1 VANSAGK
8 SISIEITLRRDIFQ
22 RVESS
27 AQSAG
32 LGLNQWVE
40 NALQFYLEDRSDWSS
55 INMRLARL
63 DERVDLLDE
72 VLSRLQRIEDR
83 LDMLD

>member
-1 VANSAGK
+1 VVDPPKQRVSL
-8 SISIEITLRRDIFQ
+8 EITLRRDIFQ

-27 AQSAG
+27 AQSDG

-40 NALQFYLEDRSDWSS
+40 NAVRFYLEDRTDWSS
-55 INMRLARL
+55 INKRLTRL
-63 DERVDLLDE
+63 DEWVDLLDE
-72 VLSRLQRIEDR
+72 VLSRLRRIEDR